1 MSILY
6 VTLKEPR
13 GMGRVHQ
20 VQKRQACKKSSNESK
35 LVGDTVRNLSR
46 IALATK
52 VTSMPFPRLEVYY
65 ELEICMHQ
73 EMNLLS
79 VIITSIDSDNH
90 PAYHCFAEGEI
101 STIIQ
106 T

>member
-1 MSILY
+1 MNILY

-13 GMGRVHQ
+13 GMGIVTLHMGDGYTFF
-20 VQKRQACKKSSNESK
+20 NE
-35 LVGDTVRNLSR
+35 GGFDIFGINLSK

-90 PAYHCFAEGEI
+90 PAYHCFAEREI

-106 T
+106 TQR